1 MSGVDVVSIKEINVA
16 LISKIPED
24 AQQQIFVYLTQNFCN
39 ENPFAPKSAEEIYAD
54 LERSGICHDRG
65 EYEDLDDVLDSISKK
80 YGL

>member
-39 ENPFAPKSAEEIYAD
+39 ENPLAPKSVEEIYAD
-54 LERSGICHDRG
+54 LEQSRICHDRG
-65 EYEDLDDVLDSISKK
+65 EYEDLNDVLDSINKK